1 MKSTWQEYK
10 GKQIFYQNFSGLY
23 YNSAAV
29 IAELNEVQ
37 EIVTSQP
44 KDSVLVLTDLRDT
57 QVGGD
62 VLSAMNTASARTKD
76 FVHKTAVLG
85 VTGVKRTLGD
95 MLSRL
100 TGQPLMYFDNEI
112 DAREWLVKES

>member
-10 GKQIFYQNFSGLY
+10 GKTIFYQNFSGQF

-37 EIVTSQP
+37 EVVVNQP
-44 KDSVLVLTDLRDT
+44 LHSLLVLTDLRDT

-62 VLSAMNTASARTKD
+62 VLSAMNAASTRTKD
-76 FVHKTAVLG
+76 HVRKTAVLG

-100 TGQPLMYFDNEI
+100 TGQPLMYFDNET
-112 DAREWLVKES
+112 DAREWLVQE

>member
-1 MKSTWQEYK
+1 MKSIWQEYK
-10 GKQIFYQNFSGLY
+10 GRKIFYQDFSGLF

-29 IAELNEVQ
+29 IAELAEVQ
-37 EIVTSQP
+37 EIVVSQP
-44 KDSVLVLTDLRDT
+44 SNSVLVLTDLRDT

-62 VLSAMNTASARTKD
+62 VLSAMNSASARTKEH
-76 FVHKTAVLG
+76 VQKTAVLG

-100 TGQPLMYFDNEI
+100 TGQPLMYFDNEV
-112 DAREWLVKES
+112 DAKEWLIKE

>member
-1 MKSTWQEYK
+1 MKSIWQEYK
-10 GKQIFYQNFSGLY
+10 GRKIFYQNFSGLF

-29 IAELNEVQ
+29 IAELAEVQ
-37 EIVTSQP
+37 EIVVSQP
-44 KDSVLVLTDLRDT
+44 INSVLILTDLRDT

-62 VLSAMNTASARTKD
+62 VLSAMNSASALTKD
-76 FVHKTAVLG
+76 HVQKTAVLG

-100 TGQPLMYFDNEI
+100 TGQPLMYFDNED
-112 DAREWLVKES
+112 DAKEWLIKE